1 MKNATLEQIKL
12 LFFNYL
18 CLNFWCFFVALG
30 YFCFPYFKALFSVVL
45 SSASTSSRGLLG

>member
-18 CLNFWCFFVALG
+18 CLNFWCFLLLWDASAFHILK
-30 YFCFPYFKALFSVVL
+30 PYSQWY
-45 SSASTSSRGLLG
+45 SAQLLLPAEAC